1 MQVLCVLDGAF
12 TAEDSGKRIQRSSC
26 GASSKEEDVENCDF
40 LRMGPRLVGGGKLFK
55 KSILYSRDK
64 VELFQQV
71 QNCECSWP

>member
-1 MQVLCVLDGAF
+1 MEL
-12 TAEDSGKRIQRSSC
+12 
-26 GASSKEEDVENCDF
+26 ASRQEDVENCDF

-55 KSILYSRDK
+55 KSMLYSRDK